1 MMFDDI
7 ALVPDQASTIAER
20 VDLLFWFLFSVC
32 GAVGL
37 LVASLLI
44 YFSVR
49 YRRRP
54 GDVGEPPETNESR
67 ALEWSWTIAP
77 CFVFAGMFVWGASI
91 YLDAYRAPPDA
102 MPIYVVAKQWMWK
115 FQHAEG
121 QRSINVLHVPV
132 GRPVKLLLTSEDV
145 IHSFF
150 VPAFR
155 MHMDVLPDRYTSV
168 WFQATRAGS
177 YHLFCS
183 QYCGTNHAGMIGS
196 VEVLEPAEYQRW
208 LEDRAEGS
216 LALEG
221 RKVFLKYR
229 CLSCHSADENARAPV
244 LENLAGQMVPLRDG
258 QSVRADEDYLRES
271 ILYPANKIVA
281 GYQSIMPTF
290 KGQID
295 EEEVIALVAF
305 IGSLAAGQTPRRVDS
320 FPPPAEAPS
329 IETPPAR
336 RQADR
341 P

>member
-1 MMFDDI
+1 MFDDV
-7 ALVPDQASTIAER
+7 ALVPDQASTLAQR
-20 VDLLFWFLFSVC
+20 VDLLFWFLFISC

-37 LVASLLI
+37 LVAFLLI

-54 GDVGEPPETNESR
+54 GDAGEPPETISSR
-67 ALEWSWTIAP
+67 PLEWFWTITP
-77 CFVFAGMFVWGASI
+77 CFVFVTMFVWGADV

-145 IHSFF
+145 IHSFY

-155 MHMDVLPDRYTSV
+155 VHMDVLPDRYTSV
-168 WFQATRAGS
+168 WFEPTRAGS

-196 VEVLEPAEYQRW
+196 VEVLEQAEYQRW
-208 LEDRAEGS
+208 LEEQAEGS

-221 RKVFLKYR
+221 RKIFLKYR
-229 CLSCHSADENARAPV
+229 CLSCHSADENARASVGKPV
-244 LENLAGQMVPLRDG
+244 RKTGSPARWAR
-258 QSVRADEDYLRES
+258 SVRRTKT
-271 ILYPANKIVA
+271 ICANR
-281 GYQSIMPTF
+281 Y
-290 KGQID
+290 
-295 EEEVIALVAF
+295 F
-305 IGSLAAGQTPRRVDS
+305 IR
-320 FPPPAEAPS
+320 
-329 IETPPAR
+329 AR
-336 RQADR
+336 RSWPAFRASCPRSKGRSAPRTSMRSSRSFD